1 MSNIVLMYLFKSC
14 NKLEEEV
21 SCPVFLASYLKIV
34 FHCIQEVEEVLSIWE
49 QISLIHEGLVCIM
62 LEVYLDD
69 MSILTYLI
77 YLVVLIHHLISPF
90 DVFIILNHQIL
101 LHIFLEIA

>member
-1 MSNIVLMYLFKSC
+1 MSNIVVMYLFKSC

-21 SCPVFLASYLKIV
+21 SCPLFLSSYLKIV

-49 QISLIHEGLVCIM
+49 QISLIHEGLVCKM

-77 YLVVLIHHLISPF
+77 YLFVLIHHLISPF

-101 LHIFLEIA
+101 LHILLEIA